1 MMTAVK
7 MVTIALGPEIIGAAP
22 PSTAVRNPTAI
33 AP

>member
-1 MMTAVK
+1 MITAVK

-22 PSTAVRNPTAI
+22 PSTAVRRPTAI